1 MNDNSSTRADA
12 TAHIRGELHIADLA
26 AVIHAN
32 VVAALTEDLGVDVW
46 KGTGSR
52 SADVTATL
60 IQSDTRA
67 VGRVI
72 TREPGVMCGA
82 AWAEQTAA
90 LIDPELHIDWQVADG
105 ERLTS
110 DQMLFEIH
118 GNARAILTAER
129 TMLNFIQL
137 LSGTASQTARY
148 VELVEGTKAKV
159 LDTRKTIPG
168 LRMAQKYAVTTGGGY
183 NHRIGLFDAFLIK
196 ENHIAAA
203 GSIAAAV
210 AQAHASHPDLPLEV
224 EVERIEQMF
233 EAIDAG
239 ADIVMLDNFDLTQ
252 TAAAVAANNG
262 AVKLE
267 ASGNVDEN
275 TITDIARTGV
285 DYISSGNLTKK
296 VVPLDLSMRFTS
308 AS

>member
-1 MNDNSSTRADA
+1 MTD
-12 TAHIRGELHIADLA
+12 HIRSALRVEDLSET
-26 AVIHAN
+26 IHDN
-32 VVAALTEDLGVDVW
+32 VVTALSEDLGSADW
-46 KGTGSR
+46 QGAGSAA
-52 SADVTATL
+52 ADVTANL
-60 IQSDTRA
+60 IAAEQQA

-72 TREPGVMCGA
+72 TREPGVMCGI
-82 AWAEQTAA
+82 AWAQHTA
-90 LIDPELHIDWQVADG
+90 ELVDSNLVIDWQVADG
-105 ERLTS
+105 DILTAG
-110 DQMLFEIH
+110 QPLFEVR
-118 GNARAILTAER
+118 GNARGILTAER

-137 LSGTASQTARY
+137 LSGTATQTARY
-148 VELVEGTKAKV
+148 VALVAGTNAKV

-168 LRMAQKYAVTTGGGY
+168 LRLAQKYAVTCGGGY

-239 ADIVMLDNFDLTQ
+239 ADIVMLDNFDLERTS
-252 TAAAVAANNG
+252 AAVKANNG

-267 ASGNVDEN
+267 ASGNVDET

-285 DYISSGNLTKK
+285 DYISSGNLTKR
-296 VVPLDLSMRFTS
+296 VTPLDLSMRFTS
-308 AS
+308 